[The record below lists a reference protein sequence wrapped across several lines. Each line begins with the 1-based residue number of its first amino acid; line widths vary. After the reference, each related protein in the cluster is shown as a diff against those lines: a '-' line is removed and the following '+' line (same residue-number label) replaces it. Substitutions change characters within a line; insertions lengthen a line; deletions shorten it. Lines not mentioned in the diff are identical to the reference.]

1 MGFMMRRLIDDFF
14 LAHPRSMGESYLDHL
29 LVATGFGVTMIVG
42 GIACMVH
49 GVFPTL
55 FTTTGSQTVRAL
67 YNRMVSNRHRLP
79 ENASHAMI
87 YEI

>member
-1 MGFMMRRLIDDFF
+1 MRRLMDDLF

-29 LVATGFGVTMIVG
+29 LVATGFGIAMIVG

-67 YNRMVSNRHRLP
+67 YLRMVSSRRPLP
-79 ENASHAMI
+79 ESHSHAMI